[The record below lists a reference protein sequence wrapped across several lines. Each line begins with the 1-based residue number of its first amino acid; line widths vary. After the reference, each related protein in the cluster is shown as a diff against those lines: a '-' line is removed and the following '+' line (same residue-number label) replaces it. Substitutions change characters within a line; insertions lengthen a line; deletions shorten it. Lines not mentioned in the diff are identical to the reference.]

1 MLHKPGSNSKSSP
14 YFDEFYSELYGE
26 RWTPLKQSLLA
37 EEVKVQRSCFS
48 GHAHYFMD
56 AASIRAA
63 EALQVQA
70 GDQVLDICAAPGG
83 KALILLER
91 LQGRGLLIANEWSRD
106 RRARLDKVIEDHVP
120 AEFRKNVQVT
130 GFDGNQ
136 FGLKKENTFDRVLL
150 DAPCSSERHLLHDD
164 PTMLEWK
171 ESRTKQLAMRQYSLL
186 CSALLALKPG
196 GTLVYS
202 TCSISQL
209 ENDGVI
215 ERLLKK
221 KSETVVLDSEISD
234 LSDTEKT
241 QFGFQIFPDRAQG
254 AGPIYFSR
262 LKKIKN

>member
-1 MLHKPGSNSKSSP
+1 LLLKPNLKP
-14 YFDEFYSELYGE
+14 NFDEFYSELYAE
-26 RWTPLKQSLLA
+26 RWTTLKQSLLA
-37 EEVKVQRSCFS
+37 DEVKVQRSCFA

-56 AASIRAA
+56 QASIRAA
-63 EALQVQA
+63 EALRVQP

-83 KALILLER
+83 KTLILLER
-91 LQGRGLLIANEWSRD
+91 LQGKGSLIANEWSRD
-106 RRARLDKVIEDHVP
+106 RRGRLEKVIEDHVP
-120 AEFRKNVQVT
+120 AEYRQCVQVT

-164 PTMLEWK
+164 PTMNDWK

-202 TCSISQL
+202 TCSISNL

-221 KSETVVLDSEISD
+221 KSDSVILDSDVSD
-234 LSDTEKT
+234 LRDLEKT
-241 QFGFQIFPDRAQG
+241 QFGFQIFPDCAQG